1 MKPFP
6 ALFPESKF
14 DDSFGVSSAA
24 EPLSNGPVG
33 MSSPVPESSV
43 GYLMGWLRFVVG
55 RSESVTV
62 SIMVKPSLS

>member
-1 MKPFP
+1 MKPFL

-33 MSSPVPESSV
+33 MSCPSWGKDRKQSVPSA
-43 GYLMGWLRFVVG
+43 
-55 RSESVTV
+55 
-62 SIMVKPSLS
+62 